1 MKQLQPKF
9 KVGDKIQMID
19 NEDYQIE
26 VSSVYYSDF
35 FETFIYCEGDD
46 EYDGTIKEE
55 DAALV
60 ENANE
65 NSVSNTFAKLLNS

>member
-1 MKQLQPKF
+1 MKQIQPKF
-9 KVGDKIQMID
+9 KIGDKIQMID

-26 VSSVYYSDF
+26 VTSVYYCDF

-55 DAALV
+55 DAVLV
-60 ENANE
+60 GDADE